1 MAASSS
7 ADAFSAPDPPAAA
20 TAPTFAEKEA
30 DFESMVSDLRGVF
43 MDWLRRSERE
53 MADARAE
60 LAAAKKAFEDEKA
73 KVWKEFMKEKQA
85 EYEKIQGER
94 RKNEAEIAAAIKQVA
109 VERED
114 ARSKIAE
121 ERAKFEEEK
130 EKSKRRL
137 ALDRERLRQEV
148 ETFEEEK
155 ERIKDQALASE
166 EIVDLNVGGVTFETS
181 KATLCKQPGSYL
193 EALLSGREHVG
204 RDRNGRIFIDR
215 DSESFRTILN
225 YLRGSS
231 DAAVPLP
238 SSAQESESLVKE
250 SNYYGVKFFPYPL
263 VFAAGGHNGYEHL
276 SAMEVLDVGNQCWRP
291 CRSMRTERTYFAAST
306 LSAKLYL
313 MGGQNLEYKAL
324 NEMEVYDCLRD
335 AWMAGPPLNFPRRNA
350 CSEQVDGKVYIMGGF
365 DGSQILSHVESY
377 DPRMKSWME
386 NAGMT
391 TPRSSAMS
399 CVHGGKIFVLGGTSG
414 KRLKTVEF
422 FEPKMNRW
430 SPFDV
435 DMIDVRSAGQALTCL
450 SQIYALGGTD
460 NQQTIHYSVESL
472 DQETVTWMY
481 NKSMQVSR
489 MDFAATVISDSIMV
503 GGGQSGD
510 ILASTEYLLIILFT
524 INDLPLLSLSLLQR
538 VSSVFIFVSS
548 SSSLVSLLIS
558 GKNKGRIKAGPS
570 CYIEA
575 VCFAK

>member
-1 MAASSS
+1 MPNLGSSS
-7 ADAFSAPDPPAAA
+7 DPSAP
-20 TAPTFAEKEA
+20 TASAPSGGGPSFTEKEG
-30 DFESMVSDLRGVF
+30 DFESMVADLRGVF
-43 MDWLRRSERE
+43 MGWLRRAERQ
-53 MADARAE
+53 MQDARTE
-60 LAAAKKAFEDEKA
+60 LAQAKKEFEDEKA
-73 KVWKEFMKEKQA
+73 KVWKEFMKEKQT

-114 ARSKIAE
+114 ARAKIAE
-121 ERAKFEEEK
+121 ERAKLEDEK
-130 EKSKRRL
+130 EKNRRRL
-137 ALDRERLRQEV
+137 GLERERLRQEA
-148 ETFEEEK
+148 EAFEEER
-155 ERIKDQALASE
+155 ERIKDQVSEDDGRWKIATKYVLASE

-193 EALLSGREHVG
+193 DALLSGREHVG

-225 YLRGSS
+225 YLRGTT

-238 SSAQESESLVKE
+238 GSAQESESLTRE
-250 SNYYGVKFFPYPL
+250 ADYYGIRFFPYPL

-291 CRSMRTERTYFAAST
+291 CRSMKTERTYFAAAT
-306 LSAKLYL
+306 VSAKLYL
-313 MGGQNLEYKAL
+313 MGGQNLDYKAL
-324 NEMEVYDCLRD
+324 NEMEIYDCLRD
-335 AWMAGPPLNFPRRNA
+335 AWMSGPPLNFPRRNA
-350 CSEQVDGKVYIMGGF
+350 CAAHVDGKVYCMGGF
-365 DGSQILSHVESY
+365 DGTQILAHVESY

-386 NAGMT
+386 NTAML

-399 CVHGGKIFVLGGTSG
+399 CVHGGKIFLLGGTSG

-430 SPFDV
+430 SAFDV
-435 DMIDVRSAGQALTCL
+435 DMIDVRSAGQAVTCM

-460 NQQTIHYSVESL
+460 NQQTIHYSGESL

-510 ILASTEYLLIILFT
+510 ILASTEFYRPELDT
-524 INDLPLLSLSLLQR
+524 WQ
-538 VSSVFIFVSS
+538 V
-548 SSSLVSLLIS
+548 
-558 GKNKGRIKAGPS
+558 GPS
-570 CYIEA
+570 MLTPRYGHQYLTVA
-575 VCFAK
+575 L

>member
-1 MAASSS
+1 MALEDILKLSSQSAPSGMDAAAAMSGAAGGATASSGPS
-7 ADAFSAPDPPAAA
+7 FS
-20 TAPTFAEKEA
+20 EKEG
-30 DFESMVSDLRGVF
+30 DFETMVADLRGVF
-43 MDWLRRSERE
+43 MGWLRRSERQVQ
-53 MADARAE
+53 DARAE
-60 LAAAKKAFEDEKA
+60 LANAKKEFEDEKSR
-73 KVWKEFMKEKQA
+73 VWKEFMKEKQN
-85 EYEKIQGER
+85 EYDKLQAER

-114 ARSKIAE
+114 ARTKIAE
-121 ERAKFEEEK
+121 ERAKLEDDREK
-130 EKSKRRL
+130 NRRRL
-137 ALDRERLRQEV
+137 ALERERLRQEAEV
-148 ETFEEEK
+148 FEEER
-155 ERIKDQALASE
+155 ERIKDQVLASE

-193 EALLSGREHVG
+193 DALLSGREHVG

-225 YLRGSS
+225 YLRGSTDS
-231 DAAVPLP
+231 AVPLP
-238 SSAQESESLVKE
+238 SSAQESDSLVRE
-250 SNYYGVKFFPYPL
+250 ANFYGVRFFPYPL

-291 CRSMRTERTYFAAST
+291 CRAMRTERTYFASST

-324 NEMEVYDCLRD
+324 NEVEVYDCLRD
-335 AWMAGPPLNFPRRNA
+335 AWMPGPPLNVPRRNA
-350 CSEQVDGKVYIMGGF
+350 TASSVDGRIYVMGGF
-365 DGSQILSHVESY
+365 DGAQILSGVECY
-377 DPRMKSWME
+377 DPRMKSWMTCDP
-386 NAGMT
+386 ML
-391 TPRSSAMS
+391 TPRSSPAS

-430 SPFDV
+430 SAFDV
-435 DMIDVRSAGQALTCL
+435 DMIDVRSAGQAVTCM
-450 SQIYALGGTD
+450 SQIYSLGGTD
-460 NQQTIHYSVESL
+460 NSQTIHYSVESL

-510 ILASTEYLLIILFT
+510 ILASTEFYRPELDT
-524 INDLPLLSLSLLQR
+524 WQ
-538 VSSVFIFVSS
+538 V
-548 SSSLVSLLIS
+548 
-558 GKNKGRIKAGPS
+558 GPS
-570 CYIEA
+570 MLTPRYGHQYLT
-575 VCFAK
+575 VTL